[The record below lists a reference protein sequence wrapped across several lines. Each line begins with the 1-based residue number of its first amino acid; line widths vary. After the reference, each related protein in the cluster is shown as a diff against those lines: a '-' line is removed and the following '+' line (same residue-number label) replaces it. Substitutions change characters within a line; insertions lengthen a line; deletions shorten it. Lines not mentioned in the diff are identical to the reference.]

1 MKYTSIF
8 EKLGC
13 LGNLITSS
21 IIYPVFLIILLL
33 LAILLVTKFIKR
45 KKVIVLMMISYLVLF
60 IITIL
65 TNYKALSKV
74 FDSISTNLFTNIYFP
89 STYTYL
95 FISLV
100 IDIVTIVSIL
110 DVKTEKIYKFVNG
123 LCFFVSKFLLALIME
138 TVAKNN
144 IDIFSKKSLFA
155 NINLV
160 ILLESSIN
168 IFIIWLLALTVIYI
182 TSKVTERIIIK
193 NTDKEL
199 EDKST
204 NISNEL
210 VAIDETNWQ
219 EDYLNDERN
228 KQPDFKDK
236 VSVIEN
242 HNTINNSFS
251 LDDLTIPNTNE
262 IINNI
267 TKPATNQNI
276 DIKDNVTDSD
286 LLLDKLLNNGLPLIR
301 DDVTNEIV
309 KESKPINL
317 ERETDKNSYTLN
329 DYRIFNKILKDIREN
344 NNSNVISIDRSLE
357 LKLLM
362 KYSAEEYSLFKGML
376 KNYSN

>member
-276 DIKDNVTDSD
+276 DIKDNVVDSD

-309 KESKPINL
+309 EESKPINL

>member
-276 DIKDNVTDSD
+276 DIKDNVVDSD

-344 NNSNVISIDRSLE
+344 NKSNVISIDRSLE